1 MGLFEEMLDFITLE
15 NKIKYQKAK
24 NSKMKVNF
32 KSKDWDSYSC
42 MPEDYI
48 NTKHNTLQLVLNKPN
63 RMNSENIKRIIM
75 YKCTYTERILPDV
88 NIFFL

>member
-48 NTKHNTLQLVLNKPN
+48 NTKHNTLQLVLIKTT
-63 RMNSENIKRIIM
+63 RMNSGNIKRIIM